1 MRANEFLINE
11 ARLSKTTATS
21 WAPYLKALTRVD
33 SVELGDAGE
42 LAQGLQL
49 TNNSKEII
57 SNLLD
62 EYESLD
68 DKNAMSAIIKDTKIE
83 FTDGTI
89 APISK
94 IFKSSAI
101 KSVSNTLDTAAKTY
115 WNAGSVAETFL
126 GAALFT
132 RFQSNDNITADDVM
146 AQLRRFEKFDG
157 GFKFIGH
164 RNNDPIDVI
173 LLNNLENNKVVL
185 EYINNYSEFA
195 KTYIKGVKGLN
206 STISACVSYVNN
218 APKIKKAI
226 EQADSN
232 TESDR
237 IIIKTDGVSD
247 QKGTKADLQLKI
259 GNIESLLS
267 LKVNAVKQFGQASG
281 VTPSVISAFFNSF
294 IPGID
299 LSSLAQNWP
308 APPKKGTDPAIIVQT
323 YQTIYS
329 LIGQAYTAAFKKL
342 NANLTSAES
351 SAMVVNNVHDGI
363 LHHVQGATTGQ
374 TVVILNPKAGKDW
387 QELDFNNDLI
397 EAMQSFR
404 LEASLTV
411 ASIDGSDNHIL
422 KIYGRP
428 IDSVAKVAM
437 TTDIESPSATKKAV
451 LAIKKAG
458 PTKVDPELLIQLR
471 SYLQNAGTYI
481 RNIVEMGPL
490 LKDIADV
497 EKINKLELPA
507 DPVTEPNTQELDR
520 IKKLAGVDKA
530 AVPAGKNTTTLKNK
544 TFSSPKSAV
553 QSDNFDAVQ
562 SAGTET

>member
-11 ARLSKTTATS
+11 ARLSDTTATS
-21 WAPYLKALTRVD
+21 WGPYLKALIRID
-33 SVELGDAGE
+33 SIELGDKGE
-42 LAQGLQL
+42 LAKGLQL

-57 SNLLD
+57 SKLLNK
-62 EYESLD
+62 YESLD
-68 DKNAMSAIIKDTKIE
+68 DKSAMSAIIKRTNVE

-94 IFKSSAI
+94 IFKSPAI
-101 KSVSNTLDTAAKTY
+101 KSVSNTLDTSAKKY
-115 WNAGSVAETFL
+115 WNEGEVAETFL

-132 RFQSNDNITADDVM
+132 RFQSNDNITVADVIT
-146 AQLRRFEKFDG
+146 QLRRFEQKG
-157 GFKFIGH
+157 SGFEFIGH

-173 LLNNLENNKVVL
+173 LLNKQENNEVVL
-185 EYINNYSEFA
+185 KYINNYSEFA

-206 STISACVSYVNN
+206 STLSACVSYVNN
-218 APKIKKAI
+218 SPKIKKAI

-232 TESDR
+232 ADSDR
-237 IIIKTDGVSD
+237 ILIKTDGISD

-281 VTPSVISAFFNSF
+281 VTPTVISAFFNSF
-294 IPGID
+294 IPEID

-308 APPKKGTDPAIIVQT
+308 QPPKKGTDPATVVQT

-329 LIGQAYTAAFKKL
+329 LIGQAYSAAFKKL
-342 NANLTSAES
+342 NANLTTAES
-351 SAMVVNNVHDGI
+351 SAMVVNNIHDGI

-374 TVVILNPKAGKDW
+374 TVIILNPKAGKDW

-397 EAMQSFR
+397 EAMKSFR

-428 IDSVAKVAM
+428 MDSVAKVAM
-437 TTDIESPSATKKAV
+437 TTDIDSPTSVKKAV
-451 LAIKKAG
+451 LAVKKAG
-458 PTKVDPELLIQLR
+458 LVKVDPELLIQLR
-471 SYLQNAGTYI
+471 SYLQSAGTYI

-490 LKDIADV
+490 LKDITDV
-497 EKINKLELPA
+497 EKINKVKLPA
-507 DPVTEPNTQELDR
+507 EPAATPNTQELDR

-530 AVPAGKNTTTLKNK
+530 VVPAGKNTTTLKNN
-544 TFSSPKSAV
+544 TFSSPKSIN
-553 QSDNFDAVQ
+553 QPDNFDAVQ
-562 SAGTET
+562 SAGVET